1 MYVSLL
7 DYVSIDIYIYIY
19 IYIYTYTILYSNVEV
34 SPFHLSFYMEIGVA
48 DLAFGNRHGPGGLA
62 PKTRRKRRFCTS
74 FPDVSQ
80 CRRGAA
86 CAFAHSREECR
97 DCMGKGG
104 GKGGGGVG

>member
-1 MYVSLL
+1 
-7 DYVSIDIYIYIY
+7 
-19 IYIYTYTILYSNVEV
+19 
-34 SPFHLSFYMEIGVA
+34 MEIGVA